1 MVAGLI
7 LFSLN
12 RKRTTS
18 VYYMKH
24 SVENVQDNDFE
35 LINRFLA
42 GEEVAFNLI
51 VKRYQKKIYWHAR
64 QMLGNHIDAD
74 EVTQEVLIVIYKKL
88 KSFNFQ
94 SSLYTW
100 IYKIV
105 STRSLNQ
112 IRKKQ
117 IKKIFSLDDPE
128 NALDVEDRQDI
139 VNDLVNKEKL
149 DHVERILKKIPPK
162 QREIFIMRNYE
173 QLSYEEIS
181 KITGKSIGGLKAN
194 YFYALKKVMELSN
207 EKG

>member
-1 MVAGLI
+1 MAAGLI

-12 RKRTTS
+12 RKRTIS
-18 VYYMKH
+18 VYCMKH
-24 SVENVQDNDFE
+24 SVENVQDYDFE

-42 GEEVAFNLI
+42 GEEAAFNLI
-51 VKRYQKKIYWHAR
+51 VKRYHKKIYWHAR

-117 IKKIFSLDDPE
+117 IKRFFSLDDPE
-128 NALDVEDRQDI
+128 NVIDLEDRQDI